1 MILGL
6 FFLIMTFT
14 VPDSTGRMFTID
26 FADLSGLH
34 ILDEDTQFMAS
45 CPFGEPPLVMLAYS
59 EDGEPLDIE
68 PMVEVTMLVRID
80 NGPIREIDAVTVPD
94 GGSVAVIARE
104 SAAIWDQLKGSKNVA
119 VEIER
124 DGETYA
130 SQSFNVLGN
139 FEGDSVA
146 VQLMP
151 CS

>member
-6 FFLIMTFT
+6 LFLQLVFT

-26 FADLSGLH
+26 FEDMSGLH
-34 ILDEDTQFMAS
+34 ILDEDTQFTAS

-59 EDGEPLDIE
+59 EDGKPLDIE
-68 PMVEVTMLVRID
+68 PMVEVTMLLRID
-80 NGPIREIDAVTVPD
+80 KGRIREIDAVTVPD
-94 GGSVAVIARE
+94 GGNVAVIARE
-104 SAAIWDQLKGSKNVA
+104 SAAIWDELKGSKNVV

-130 SQSFNVLGN
+130 SQGFSVLGN

-146 VQLMP
+146 VQMMP